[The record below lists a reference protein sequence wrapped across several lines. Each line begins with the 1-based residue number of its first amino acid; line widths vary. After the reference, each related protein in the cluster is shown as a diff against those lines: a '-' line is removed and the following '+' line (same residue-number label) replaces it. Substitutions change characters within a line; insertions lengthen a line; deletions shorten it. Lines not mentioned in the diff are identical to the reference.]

1 MPFVGTILCNYTNIV
16 VVYCKF
22 SAFPFGYLTL

>member
-16 VVYCKF
+16 VYCKF